1 MSEKEDPWSRR
12 DNKDPLRIVDEIVW
26 LGTENL
32 LRWLKAFLRLRFL
45 SSKSFPPP
53 APRTPRPVPGSNPET
68 RGGLGRLQHSHLR
81 SGEKKECVPF
91 HFKPVVRFG
100 PLPDRTGNINFVPM
114 WLFRGRVLHS
124 EAQDSF
130 PNRVLRKT
138 MNWEDRAESGPA
150 VEEGGT
156 WRYLIGG
163 GWEIKRSPP
172 RRGDARRVTAQGA
185 SVATT
190 PLPSLRLCLAPYRP
204 RY

>member
-12 DNKDPLRIVDEIVW
+12 DNKDPLKTIDEIVC

-45 SSKSFPPP
+45 SSKSFPLP

-68 RGGLGRLQHSHLR
+68 RGGLGRPQHSHLR
-81 SGEKKECVPF
+81 SGKKKKKECVPF

-124 EAQDSF
+124 ETQDSF

-156 WRYLIGG
+156 WRCLIGG

-172 RRGDARRVTAQGA
+172 RQGDAQGA
-185 SVATT
+185 SVATI